1 MKYKFG
7 KIDFWEGLKG
17 AVGDIPCNVTD
28 SGDEMLFDFFD
39 VTLTPTQ
46 ETALIKLMSEKPM
59 LRGKMA
65 KYIKKGTDLEITP
78 LGWANK

>member
-7 KIDFWEGLKG
+7 EIDFWEELKA

-28 SGDEMLFDFFD
+28 TGDEILFDFD
-39 VTLTPTQ
+39 KTLTLKE

-65 KYIKKGTDLEITP
+65 KYMGKGTDLEITP
-78 LGWANK
+78 LK

>member
-1 MKYKFG
+1 MKYKFR
-7 KIDFWEGLKG
+7 KIDFWEELKA

-28 SGDEMLFDFFD
+28 TGDEILFDFD
-39 VTLTPTQ
+39 KTLTLEE

-65 KYIKKGTDLEITP
+65 KYMGKGIDLEITS
-78 LGWANK
+78 LE

>member
-7 KIDFWEGLKG
+7 KIDFWKELKN

-28 SGDEMLFDFFD
+28 SGDEILFDFD
-39 VTLTPTQ
+39 KTLTLKE

-65 KYIKKGTDLEITP
+65 KYMGKGIDLEITS
-78 LGWANK
+78 LE

>member
-7 KIDFWEGLKG
+7 KIDFWEELKS
-17 AVGDIPCNVTD
+17 AVGNIPCNVTD
-28 SGDEMLFDFFD
+28 SGDEILFDFD
-39 VTLTPTQ
+39 KTLTLKE

-65 KYIKKGTDLEITP
+65 KYMGKGIDLEIT
-78 LGWANK
+78 LLK

>member
-7 KIDFWEGLKG
+7 KIDFWEELKS

-28 SGDEMLFDFFD
+28 TGDEILFDFD
-39 VTLTPTQ
+39 KTLTLKE

-65 KYIKKGTDLEITP
+65 KYIRKGIDLEITP
-78 LGWANK
+78 SR

>member
-7 KIDFWEGLKG
+7 KIDFWEELKG

-28 SGDEMLFDFFD
+28 TGDEILFDFFD
-39 VTLTPTQ
+39 VTLTVAQ
-46 ETALIKLMSEKPM
+46 EIALIKLMSEKPM

-65 KYIKKGTDLEITP
+65 KYMGKGIDLEITP
-78 LGWANK
+78 SG

>member
-7 KIDFWEGLKG
+7 KIDFWEELKG

-28 SGDEMLFDFFD
+28 SGNEILFDFD
-39 VTLTPTQ
+39 KTLTLME
-46 ETALIKLMSEKPM
+46 ETALIKLMSEKTM

-65 KYIKKGTDLEITP
+65 KYLGKGIDLEITP
-78 LGWANK
+78 LK